1 MFMKNITEWDHVEWS
16 LAIFF
21 FVIAHMIIDHVAF
34 YVGYGLAV
42 IQVFLSS

>member
-16 LAIFF
+16 IVLVA
-21 FVIAHMIIDHVAF
+21 FVIADMIIQHIGF